1 MTIAIGIDPG
11 KKGAIAIVER
21 KGTQDTILS
30 ISDNGDLYD
39 DSGASN
45 CCMNPVKLKAW
56 WRDNVRNCDLID
68 PKRIC
73 GIGVET
79 PIFTGMGMGIKTTM
93 SMYESYGV
101 IRSVFALCKS
111 KWMVI
116 RGVKP
121 QDWIYHWDILCHP
134 QEKRSKEESIILAST
149 LYPSQQDM
157 FFGKQGGAKDGRAE
171 AVLIAT
177 YILDCAQDGV
187 L

>member
-1 MTIAIGIDPG
+1 MIAIGIDPG
-11 KKGAIAIVER
+11 KKGAIAVVER
-21 KGTQDTILS
+21 NGERDTILFVY
-30 ISDNGDLYD
+30 DNGDLYD

-45 CCMNPVKLKAW
+45 CCMNPVKLRGW
-56 WRDNVRNCDLID
+56 WRDYIKKCDSID
-68 PKRIC
+68 AKSIC
-73 GIGVET
+73 GVGVET

-101 IRSVFALCKS
+101 IRSVLSLCAS
-111 KWMVI
+111 RWMVI

-134 QEKRSKEESIILAST
+134 QDKRSKEESIILAST
-149 LYPSQQDM
+149 LYPTQQEL
-157 FFGKQGGAKDGRAE
+157 FYGKYGGAKDGRAE

-177 YILDCAQDGV
+177 YILDCAKDGV